1 MTQPNNFDTP
11 VPSLNVPEVAAPE
24 ASSPETPS
32 PAPPPPAPKAAAP
45 VPVAPKPA
53 AEPSEAAPESPS
65 DSSFGDILSEFE
77 QSHRSRGETVE
88 GTVVSVTP
96 EAIFIDI
103 GRKTD
108 GVLPADPKVKLEVG
122 QKLQVSIRGRDEEGN
137 YQLSTI
143 KVHTPKDWSALEAAF
158 ASKAVI
164 SGRVLEAVKGGL
176 RVDVGVRAFM
186 PASRSGAREAADLEK
201 LIGQDIECRITK
213 LDTASEDVVV
223 DRRSI
228 LEEREKSAKQEAF
241 GRLQEGDV
249 VHGTVRTVTE
259 FGAFVDLG
267 GVDGLLHV
275 TDMSWLRGIKPSDV
289 VVPEQQ
295 LDVKILKVNRETRK
309 ISLGLKQL
317 QPDPWTLAAQKYQ
330 AGSRIKGKVARVL
343 DFGAFVE
350 LEPGIEGL
358 IHVSEMSWSKKNVRA
373 TDIVKANEMVEVV
386 VLGVNP
392 TEKRI
397 ALGLKQTLG
406 DPWEEALK
414 KYPVGTQVEAP
425 VTSLA
430 KFGAF
435 VDLGDGIEGMIH
447 IGDIT
452 HEKRLNHP
460 NEVLKQGEKVKAVV
474 LEADKERRRLRL
486 GIKQLQPTSIDE
498 YIAEHKVGDQVS
510 GRILDLSAAKARIEL
525 GEGVVGHC
533 KLAQQKSAEAPAAGG
548 KADLSALS
556 AMLSTKWKSGGGESP
571 SSSLKV
577 GQVIGCKISGLDAG
591 QKRIDLELA

>member
-1 MTQPNNFDTP
+1 MRISEGLELPRNVPQYENVGFSLRMTQPNH
-11 VPSLNVPEVAAPE
+11 LEAPEVSSE
-24 ASSPETPS
+24 ASSVDT
-32 PAPPPPAPKAAAP
+32 
-45 VPVAPKPA
+45 
-53 AEPSEAAPESPS
+53 
-65 DSSFGDILSEFE
+65 SFADILSEFE
-77 QSHRSRGETVE
+77 QSHRTSGETVE
-88 GTVVSVTP
+88 GSVVSVTP
-96 EAIFIDI
+96 EMVYVDL

-108 GVLPADPKVKLEVG
+108 GLLPADPKVHYEVG
-122 QKLQVSIRGRDEEGN
+122 QKLLVTIRGRDNEGN
-137 YQLSTI
+137 YQLSTV
-143 KVHTPKDWSALEAAF
+143 KVETPRDWSGLEAAF
-158 ASKAVI
+158 ASRATI
-164 SGRVLEAVKGGL
+164 SGRVIEAVKGGL

-186 PASRSGAREAADLEK
+186 PASRSGAREMADLEK
-201 LIGQDIECRITK
+201 LVGQDIECRITK

-223 DRRSI
+223 DRRVV
-228 LEEREKSAKQEAF
+228 LEEREKAARLEAF
-241 GRLQEGDV
+241 ERLQEGAV
-249 VHGTVRTVTE
+249 VSGTVRTVTE

-275 TDMSWLRGIKPSDV
+275 SDMSWLRGVKPSDV
-289 VVPEQQ
+289 VTPEQQ
-295 LDVKILKVNRETRK
+295 IDVKILKINRETRK

-317 QPDPWTLAAQKYQ
+317 QPDPWSLAAQKYPQ
-330 AGSRIKGKVARVL
+330 GSRVRGKVARVL

-373 TDIVKANEMVEVV
+373 TDIVKPNEMVEVV

-392 TEKRI
+392 AEKRI
-397 ALGLKQTLG
+397 ALGLKQALG

-414 KYPVGTQVEAP
+414 KYPVGTTVEAS

-460 NEVLKQGEKVKAVV
+460 NEVLKQGETVKAVV

-486 GIKQLQPTSIDE
+486 GIKQLQPTSVDE

-510 GRILDLSAAKARIEL
+510 GRILDLSAAKARVEL

-533 KLAQQKSAEAPAAGG
+533 KLAQQKSAEASAGSA
-548 KADLSALS
+548 KVDVSALS
-556 AMLSTKWKSGGGESP
+556 AMLASKWKTGGGTATAAST
-571 SSSLKV
+571 LKV
-577 GQVIGCKISGLDAG
+577 GQVITCRISGLEAG
-591 QKRIDLELA
+591 QKRIELELA